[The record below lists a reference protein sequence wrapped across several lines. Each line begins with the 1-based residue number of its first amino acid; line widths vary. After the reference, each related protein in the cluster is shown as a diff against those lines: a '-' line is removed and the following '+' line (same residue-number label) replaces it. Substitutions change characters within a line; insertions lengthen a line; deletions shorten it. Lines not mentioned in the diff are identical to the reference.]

1 LFNRKFRYRR
11 FLFLSLLSI
20 CLSYQLIQA
29 DYLAARPQY
38 MIKFA
43 TVAPEGSTWVKHMRT
58 LDKNLRAKSG
68 GQLGFRVYAGGI
80 AGDELDVLKKIRIGQ
95 IHCAAFSGV
104 GFGQILPMVRVLDL
118 PFLFQNIEE
127 IDLVHLELR
136 PFFTNEF
143 RKKGFEFL
151 AWAEV
156 GNVHLFSKKP
166 ISIVKDLSRL
176 KVWTWSGDP
185 ISKETFAT
193 MGINPIPLAIT
204 DVTTALSTGMIDT
217 VYAPPLGALAL
228 QWNISMNYMTALPL
242 AHSTGAVLISSKY
255 LKKLPQDLSRL
266 LASTFD
272 KAMADLTSA
281 LREQNREAIQ
291 MIRDSG
297 LTIIP
302 IPSGVALE
310 EFYVIHSQVAR
321 KLTGKIYPRE
331 VLERVYRILKRP
343 H

>member
-1 LFNRKFRYRR
+1 
-11 FLFLSLLSI
+11 
-20 CLSYQLIQA
+20 
-29 DYLAARPQY
+29 

-58 LDKNLRAKSG
+58 LDKNLRAKSS
-68 GQLGFRVYAGGI
+68 GQLAFRVYAGGI

-95 IHCAAFSGV
+95 IHCTAFSGV

-118 PFLFQNIEE
+118 PFLFRNIEE

-156 GNVHLFSKKP
+156 GNVHLFSKKQ
-166 ISIVKDLSRL
+166 IRNVKDLSRL

-185 ISKETFAT
+185 IAKATFGT

-255 LKKLPQDLSRL
+255 FKTLPQNLSRL

-272 KAMADLTSA
+272 KAMADLMSA
-281 LREQNREAIQ
+281 SREKNREAIQ
-291 MIRDSG
+291 MIRENG

-302 IPSGVALE
+302 IPSGVTLE
-310 EFYVIHSQVAR
+310 EFYVIHAQVAR

>member
-1 LFNRKFRYRR
+1 
-11 FLFLSLLSI
+11 
-20 CLSYQLIQA
+20 
-29 DYLAARPQY
+29 
-38 MIKFA
+38 
-43 TVAPEGSTWVKHMRT
+43 
-58 LDKNLRAKSG
+58 
-68 GQLGFRVYAGGI
+68 
-80 AGDELDVLKKIRIGQ
+80 
-95 IHCAAFSGV
+95 
-104 GFGQILPMVRVLDL
+104 
-118 PFLFQNIEE
+118 
-127 IDLVHLELR
+127 
-136 PFFTNEF
+136 
-143 RKKGFEFL
+143 
-151 AWAEV
+151 
-156 GNVHLFSKKP
+156 
-166 ISIVKDLSRL
+166 
-176 KVWTWSGDP
+176 
-185 ISKETFAT
+185 
-193 MGINPIPLAIT
+193 
-204 DVTTALSTGMIDT
+204 
-217 VYAPPLGALAL
+217 
-228 QWNISMNYMTALPL
+228 MNYMTALPL